1 MLSSISDRT
10 YRKQADALGPRPREH
25 LPPRR
30 GTARVPGVGSPLPE
44 GPKPR
49 LPSLG
54 PLIGLSH
61 CLPGSTLLRRSS
73 QKTFPSLSPK
83 GKTGIM
89 TAKRCMGS
97 VLTTRRR
104 FSSP

>member
-1 MLSSISDRT
+1 MLSSVSDRT
-10 YRKQADALGPRPREH
+10 YRKQADALGPRPHEH

-30 GTARVPGVGSPLPE
+30 GATRVPGVVSPLPE

-73 QKTFPSLSPK
+73 QKTSPSLFPK
-83 GKTGIM
+83 GKTETM
-89 TAKRCMGS
+89 TDKQCMVS
-97 VLTTRRR
+97 APTTRRR
-104 FSSP
+104 YLIP